1 MQKAIPHTITKI
13 MIEELDKRYV
23 GHSFYLI
30 SLGIMK
36 RIEEISKEIKTVLQN
51 ATTEKED
58 EKDKERDKVEAEA
71 CFNTCRY

>member
-1 MQKAIPHTITKI
+1 
-13 MIEELDKRYV
+13 
-23 GHSFYLI
+23 
-30 SLGIMK
+30 MK